1 MFYLSHLHPPPLCL
15 ACDSEAFQGLQA
27 AQSLCSDIGDN
38 FFPYRSLSG
47 CFPPF
52 LALLRVCALQ
62 ANLDHPSLYFN
73 AVGRL
78 ICPHSPSA
86 AVSQTIYIFQTLST
100 QWSVYLESKTGSVVR
115 MSFIIGSW
123 ADLCLMIIPLLP
135 LGTSKAS
142 RWALYAWE
150 LPDVTLRFECELW
163 WFWEQDHPPPPPH
176 PPPAEATV
184 LLTWSMWW
192 VSDLGS

>member
-1 MFYLSHLHPPPLCL
+1 MFSLSHLHPPPLCL
-15 ACDSEAFQGLQA
+15 ACDSESFQGLQA
-27 AQSLCSDIGDN
+27 AQSLCSHIGDN

-73 AVGRL
+73 TFGRL

-100 QWSVYLESKTGSVVR
+100 QWSVHL
-115 MSFIIGSW
+115 MSFIIGS
-123 ADLCLMIIPLLP
+123 
-135 LGTSKAS
+135 
-142 RWALYAWE
+142 
-150 LPDVTLRFECELW
+150 
-163 WFWEQDHPPPPPH
+163 
-176 PPPAEATV
+176 
-184 LLTWSMWW
+184 
-192 VSDLGS
+192 